1 MKQPKLYL
9 YCLLTLVTFLFSFNA
24 EAQKEEVSMKP
35 ILTDGLNYMKKIE
48 MEMGQEIVR
57 MEYDLIQTTKT
68 SFRVLTDKYEYGIF
82 AFGDFRINDIDIK
95 VYKWVNNQWNLI
107 DKDQDTKAN
116 ALVTIKPLVAGEY
129 KIEITAA
136 KFEKGYDIGHYGLII
151 FHN

>member
-1 MKQPKLYL
+1 MKQRRLYL
-9 YCLLTLVTFLFSFNA
+9 PGLLATIAFFFTHIA
-24 EAQKEEVSMKP
+24 QAQKEEVSMKP

-57 MEYDLIQTTKT
+57 MEYDLIQTNKT
-68 SFRVLTDKYEYGIF
+68 TFRMLTDKYEYGIF

-116 ALVTIKPLVAGEY
+116 ALVTLKPLVTGEY
-129 KIEITAA
+129 KIEIAAA
-136 KFEKGYDIGHYGLII
+136 KFEKGYDIGHYGLMI

>member
-1 MKQPKLYL
+1 MKQPNFYL
-9 YCLLTLVTFLFSFNA
+9 RILVAFMATFLVLNVQ
-24 EAQKEEVSMKP
+24 AQKEEVSMKP

-57 MEYDLIQTTKT
+57 MEYDLIQTSKT
-68 SFRVLTDKYEYGIF
+68 SFRVLTDQYEYGIF

-107 DKDQDTKAN
+107 SKDQETNAN
-116 ALVTIKPLVAGEY
+116 ALVTLKPLATGEY

-136 KFEKGYDIGHYGLII
+136 KFEKGYTIGHYGLMI